1 MLTNFIILETVVEP
15 NRADHVYYHQKFR
28 RVPTF
33 DECYTDD
40 MVCRFEAQQQFN
52 RDK

>member
-1 MLTNFIILETVVEP
+1 MIIILESVVEP
-15 NRADHVYYHQKFR
+15 NRPDYVYYHQQFR
-28 RVPTF
+28 RVPTI

-40 MVCRFEAQQQFN
+40 PVCMFEAQQQFN